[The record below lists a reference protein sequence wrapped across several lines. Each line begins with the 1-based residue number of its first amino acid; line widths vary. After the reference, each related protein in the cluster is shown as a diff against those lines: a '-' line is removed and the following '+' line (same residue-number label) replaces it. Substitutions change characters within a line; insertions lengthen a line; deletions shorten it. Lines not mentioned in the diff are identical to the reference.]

1 MLEQVFANKNPDAAA
16 VAMAISSAL
25 RGGRE
30 NEWITVSAFSFEASC
45 FAPSADPVPGFQSAS
60 GLRFKPINAQP
71 YGLAKSLV

>member
-30 NEWITVSAFSFEASC
+30 NEWITVCAFSFEASC
-45 FAPSADPVPGFQSAS
+45 FAP
-60 GLRFKPINAQP
+60 
-71 YGLAKSLV
+71 